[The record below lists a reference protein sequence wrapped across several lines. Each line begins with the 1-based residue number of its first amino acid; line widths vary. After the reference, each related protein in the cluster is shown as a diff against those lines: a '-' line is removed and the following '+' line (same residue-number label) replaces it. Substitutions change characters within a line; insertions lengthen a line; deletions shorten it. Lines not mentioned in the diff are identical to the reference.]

1 MGAWGTGS
9 FHNDDALDW
18 TSDLADGGAGWE
30 AVVEALE
37 ASASAA
43 QPPEAPECSVSLA
56 AAELLAA
63 HAGKPG
69 RDLPAP
75 ADGWVKRQKRAPGSH
90 VIELARRA
98 IARVRDDSEL
108 RDLWKASPEF
118 DAWLADLAGL
128 ESRLAK

>member
-1 MGAWGTGS
+1 MGAWGTGT

-30 AVVEALE
+30 AVVDALE
-37 ASASAA
+37 AVVSATET
-43 QPPEAPECSVSLA
+43 PPATECCVALA

-63 HAGKPG
+63 HAGRPG
-69 RDLPAP
+69 RDLPTP

-90 VIELARRA
+90 VVELARKA
-98 IARVRDDSEL
+98 IARVRDGSEL
-108 RDLWKASPEF
+108 RDLWKESADF
-118 DAWLADLAGL
+118 DAWTADLAGL